1 MNQVKCTDTAA
12 FDATANMRPKA
23 AARYLG
29 LSESKLAKLRM
40 SDNRAD
46 GPRFIKLAGCVVYRR
61 VDLDAWMSAHVVDR

>member
-1 MNQVKCTDTAA
+1 MNPNQHLNVVGASQTAHL
-12 FDATANMRPKA
+12 RPRE

-40 SDNRAD
+40 ASNRAL

-61 VDLDAWMSAHVVDR
+61 EDLDAWVDAHVVGS